1 MSESLL
7 AIVVVFAEI
16 GLFLLLG
23 LVIWLVMYFLRSKK
37 ETALT
42 KMFINKVKFN
52 VSAHRDSLNVIF
64 QNDFDLEEKKAEINA
79 SALADDEIVLVKNL
93 VYGLSGNK
101 EAMFLKVPGD
111 LDKLLKHYIKL
122 LTQGELT
129 TLEGSSDN
137 ASKLLLLKKENEAL
151 RLENIAI
158 TTQLNDATTT
168 IENMLGEYAS
178 MYDGGRKEGE
188 QRVKN
193 EMYQLKQKLST
204 SKVEAGDLESENIE
218 DKES

>member
-1 MSESLL
+1 LL
-7 AIVVVFAEI
+7 VA
-16 GLFLLLG
+16 LL
-23 LVIWLVMYFLRSKK
+23 IWLIMYFLRSRK
-37 ETALT
+37 ESALT
-42 KMFINKVKFN
+42 KTFINKVKFN
-52 VSAHRDSLNVIF
+52 VSAHRDSLNIIF
-64 QNDFDLEEKKAEINA
+64 QNDFDLDEKKAEINA
-79 SALADDEIVLVKNL
+79 AALADDEIVLVKNL
-93 VYGLSGNK
+93 VYGLSGEK

-129 TLEGSSDN
+129 SSDGSGDN

-151 RLENIAI
+151 RLENIAL
-158 TTQLNDATTT
+158 TTQLNDATSS

-204 SKVEAGDLESENIE
+204 SKVEAVDIESENLE
-218 DKES
+218 DKEE